1 MMNQADLDKA
11 TAEQSLKERLAA
23 RRAEK
28 DAKLLAKKEQFLAQ
42 VEQQDELEVEEQEE
56 QAYKQ

>member
-11 TAEQSLKERLAA
+11 SAEQSLKERLAA

-42 VEQQDELEVEEQEE
+42 VEQ
-56 QAYKQ
+56 